1 MSVITTLA
9 IGAVA
14 VVGYAAISRILAPR
28 ASLALVQEKLSA
40 GALVVDVRTAAEF
53 KSGAYPKAINM
64 PLQELSAGF
73 GDLSKDR
80 PVVLYCH
87 SGSRAALAA
96 RMFKKAGFQDVTNA
110 GALHRLPH

>member
-1 MSVITTLA
+1 MTVTNLA

-14 VVGYAAISRILAPR
+14 VVGYVAIRRILAPR
-28 ASLALVQEKLSA
+28 ASLALVQEKLAA
-40 GALVVDVRTAAEF
+40 GALVVDVRTPAEF
-53 KSGAYPKAINM
+53 KSGAYPEAINL
-64 PLQELSAGF
+64 PLQELSSGIGKLAR
-73 GDLSKDR
+73 DK

-110 GALHRLPH
+110 GPLHRLPH